1 MARNN
6 IEWQRMALNGSRSRW
21 SLNGIFCDGYDFSY
35 PGGLAVGVL
44 KTRKKLM
51 ANG

>member
-1 MARNN
+1 MATNGN
-6 IEWQRMALNGSRSRW
+6 EWQGMALSMAGT
-21 SLNGIFCDGYDFSY
+21 IFRTQKGW
-35 PGGLAVGVL
+35 AVGVL